1 MKMLGKQQN
10 QPNSLTANKLVKHL
24 FYGTKDSH
32 PRKVY
37 ATEDSL
43 DFR

>member
-10 QPNSLTANKLVKHL
+10 QPNSLSANKLVKHL
-24 FYGTKDSH
+24 FYGTKDSD
-32 PRKVY
+32 PSKVY
-37 ATEDSL
+37 ASEDGL